1 MGFSRRLTQLDA
13 SSPLRINPFRSRR
26 GTACPPMRPRVLI
39 PSWIWSRMY
48 DLYHDCTI
56 TGANRS
62 SMRTVSLNFARR
74 ARKESAKVDR
84 SRKAQGHERWRA
96 GLLREAVTLC
106 QIHYFKERKRST
118 AKLSLG

>member
-1 MGFSRRLTQLDA
+1 
-13 SSPLRINPFRSRR
+13 
-26 GTACPPMRPRVLI
+26 MRPRVLI

-56 TGANRS
+56 TGVNRS
-62 SMRTVSLNFARR
+62 STRTVSLNFARR
-74 ARKESAKVDR
+74 RRKESAKVDR
-84 SRKAQGHERWRA
+84 SRKVQWHERWRA

-106 QIHYFKERKRST
+106 QIDYFKERRRST